1 MIVETGTRAV
11 TDGLVGGRLC
21 LDFANTMHGRLSAE
35 PRDDLSDYAGL
46 VSWAKRARVLS
57 AREAQVLQREAAR
70 QQKGARAV
78 LLRAKILRDAL
89 YEIFSAVAD
98 KRTPP
103 RSELAALNKELSNSL
118 RHLQL
123 SYREGGFVLG
133 WAGETEALDRLLW
146 PIAHSAQNLLTA
158 DELGAVKV
166 CELEQCTWLF
176 VDTSKNH
183 SRRWCD
189 MKGCGNRA
197 KFRRYY
203 ERNRAAGVTSSSAR

>member
-1 MIVETGTRAV
+1 
-11 TDGLVGGRLC
+11 
-21 LDFANTMHGRLSAE
+21 MHGRLSAE
-35 PRDDLSDYAGL
+35 PRDDLTDYAAL
-46 VSWAKRARVLS
+46 VSWAERAKVLS
-57 AREAQVLQREAAR
+57 AREAQVLLREAAHR
-70 QQKGARAV
+70 PKSAHAV
-78 LLRAKILRDAL
+78 LVRAKILRDAL
-89 YEIFSAVAD
+89 YEIFSAVAN
-98 KRTPP
+98 KRKPSKT
-103 RSELAALNKELSNSL
+103 ELSVLNKELSNAL
-118 RHLQL
+118 KHLQL
-123 SYREGGFVLG
+123 SYSEGGFDLR

-146 PIAHSAQNLLTA
+146 PIAHSAENLLTA

-203 ERNRAAGVTSSSAR
+203 ERNRVASVSSNSTR